1 MAGMDSSVS
10 YGEARGPDGVV
21 IYAIGDVHG
30 RLDLLI
36 DMHETIAA
44 DIGRHGR
51 DWRIVHLGDYADRGP
66 DSRGVIERLA
76 SRTGGDDRVLA
87 LAGNH
92 DVGFLDFLSK
102 PDPNG
107 MFARYGGV
115 QTAQSYGVALDP
127 DDAAT
132 FPAACRLLEAAVP
145 QRHRDFLRR
154 LAFSASF
161 GDFFFCHAGIRPGV
175 ALEAQDEQDLIWIRR
190 EFHRYAGLYPKV
202 IVHGHTP
209 VPEPDVHA
217 NRVNIDTGAFASGR
231 LTALAIDGAEKRLLT
246 VEG

>member
-1 MAGMDSSVS
+1 MAGLDSSVR

-36 DMHETIAA
+36 GMHETIAA

-66 DSRGVIERLA
+66 DSKGVIERLA
-76 SRTGGDDRVLA
+76 SRAASDDRVLA

-92 DVGFLDFLSK
+92 DVGFLDFLSR

-115 QTAQSYGVALDP
+115 QTARSYVA
-127 DDAAT
+127 
-132 FPAACRLLEAAVP
+132 AACRSLEAAVP
-145 QRHRDFLRR
+145 QRHLDFLRR

-175 ALEAQDEQDLIWIRR
+175 ALEAQDEQDLIWIRG
-190 EFHRYAGLYPKV
+190 EFHRHPGLHPKV

-209 VPEPDVHA
+209 VKEADVRA

-231 LTALAIDGAEKRLLT
+231 LTALVIDGAEKRLLT